1 MVGPSLMLFKH
12 GAACYGYYEM
22 KCVEYLK
29 YCPSDTSIVVTATT
43 SAAPNYSLPTD
54 AEQDR

>member
-29 YCPSDTSIVVTATT
+29 YCLWHLHCHHGHNFC
-43 SAAPNYSLPTD
+43 APNYSLPSD